1 MALIFQP
8 LWYRGFS
15 RELLLVDFLHYLTLQ
30 DFFFF
35 FFFLALQLSAAK
47 NSLKDFEV
55 RWLAPEFAGF
65 LGS

>member
-8 LWYRGFS
+8 LWDRGFS
-15 RELLLVDFLHYLTLQ
+15 RELPLVDFLHYLTLQ
-30 DFFFF
+30 DFF

-47 NSLKDFEV
+47 NSLKYFEV
-55 RWLAPEFAGF
+55 RWLTPEFAGF